1 MGKSEDKRKR
11 IFDKY
16 SSQLHGLQIQGLLP
30 SKHEHLKFV
39 KTYLCPVCLTHFST
53 NDLEI
58 NLSNF
63 LTLEDAPQ
71 KSLGGKANTLTC
83 KQCNNTC
90 GREIDFHLVERMFE
104 QDRRKFLPNTKGK
117 GKFVI
122 DGKEVQGEF
131 SVDGNGKITVIH
143 SKKNNHP
150 GKLENYIDNTDKGS
164 IVTIEHK
171 PSRVD
176 VNRLEIALLK
186 TAYILAFEKFGYSI
200 ILDECFDIVRE
211 QLLNPDKELY
221 PQGFWTKQQIFTEQ
235 HEGVLLIETEGYF
248 GLFCV
253 FALKTPSVTKRFGVY
268 LPLPNGDTIN
278 VIAKL
283 KDLEG
288 GFALSLNPLL
298 SNFVEEL
305 DKAKELIETIKNH
318 HNRVDGRE
326 P

>member
-1 MGKSEDKRKR
+1 MGKSEDKRRR

-16 SSQLHGLQIQGLLP
+16 SYQLYGLQIQGLLP
-30 SKHEHLKFV
+30 LKHQHLKFE
-39 KTYLCPVCLTHFST
+39 KTYICPVCLNHFSPD
-53 NDLEI
+53 DLETH
-58 NLSNF
+58 LCNF

-71 KSLGGKANTLTC
+71 KSLGGKSNTLTC

-117 GKFVI
+117 IKFI
-122 DGKEVQGEF
+122 LDGKEVHGEF
-131 SVDGNGKITVIH
+131 SVDKNGKITVIH

-150 GKLENYIDNTDKGS
+150 EKSKNFIENTGKGS

-211 QLLNPDKELY
+211 QLLYPDIKIY
-221 PQGFWTKQQIFTEQ
+221 PEGFWTKKQIFTKH
-235 HEGVLLIETEGYF
+235 HEGVHMILTEGYY
-248 GLFCV
+248 GLFCI
-253 FALKTPSVTKRFGVY
+253 FPLKTPSTTNRFGVY
-268 LPLPNGDTIN
+268 LPLPNGDTKS
-278 VIAKL
+278 VVAKL
-283 KDLEG
+283 KKLEG
-288 GFALSLNPLL
+288 GLALRLNPLL
-298 SNFVEEL
+298 SNFVDEL
-305 DKAKELIETIKNH
+305 DKAKDLIETIKKL
-318 HNRVDGRE
+318 